1 MSLNYRFVLELMPMM
16 LGLTGYKKAKQ
27 VSDQTLLNV
36 LMLIMLTCLVWVL
49 TGCEAKQVPHYAYCL
64 SSLALAALLFAR
76 NDDILLRNAAQ
87 PS

>member
-1 MSLNYRFVLELMPMM
+1 MM
-16 LGLTGYKKAKQ
+16 WDLTGNKAKQ

-49 TGCEAKQVPHYAYCL
+49 AGCEAKQVPHYAYCL
-64 SSLALAALLFAR
+64 PSLAALLFAR